1 LIRILE
7 GELSSEEFSPWWT
20 LYFVKAKNIALS
32 NESDVNSL
40 DRPVTRREIALLV
53 YRFKKIVLDAQLNN
67 AAKQQLSLINQNPV
81 NFVPENKSSE
91 TQSGENTSA
100 VT

>member
-1 LIRILE
+1 
-7 GELSSEEFSPWWT
+7 
-20 LYFVKAKNIALS
+20 
-32 NESDVNSL
+32 
-40 DRPVTRREIALLV
+40 
-53 YRFKKIVLDAQLNN
+53 LDAQLNN

-81 NFVPENKSSE
+81 KFVPENKSSE